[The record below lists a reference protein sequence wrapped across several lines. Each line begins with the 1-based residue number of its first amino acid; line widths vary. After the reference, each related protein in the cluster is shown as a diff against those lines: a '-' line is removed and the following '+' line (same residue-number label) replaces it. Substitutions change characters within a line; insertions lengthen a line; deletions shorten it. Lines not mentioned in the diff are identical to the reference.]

1 LRLRPGNAPALLKM
15 DRLSTRA
22 ATLVLL
28 VLATLLL
35 WPHPAAAAPV
45 PVRFAEG
52 VTRGFLLL
60 RTANNVVIASG
71 DLLQVARGGEV
82 ECRMV
87 FRFPD
92 GSVWDETV
100 VFTQERVFTMQ
111 NYHMVQ
117 TGPVFPEDT
126 EISLER
132 ASGKYRVKTKAHKG
146 GREEVLEGT
155 LKLPADTYNG
165 IVLTVAKNLP
175 KGVSETVHMVA
186 FTPAP
191 RLIRLELVPA
201 GEHKVLVG
209 GIALPA
215 IHYVIK
221 PRLGAWLKLFATLLG
236 RAPPDYHGWIVADTV
251 PAFVRFEGPLY
262 TTGPVWRIEL
272 ISPRWPD

>member
-1 LRLRPGNAPALLKM
+1 MEMSFA
-15 DRLSTRA
+15 RA
-22 ATLVLL
+22 AALVLP
-28 VLATLLL
+28 VLATLLP
-35 WPHPAAAAPV
+35 WPQPVAAAPV

-52 VTRGFLLL
+52 VARGFLML
-60 RTANNVVIASG
+60 RTADNVLIASG

-82 ECRMV
+82 ESRMV
-87 FRFPD
+87 FHFPD

-100 VFTQERVFTMQ
+100 VFTQERVFAMQ
-111 NYHMVQ
+111 SYRLVQ

-132 ASGKYRVKTKAHKG
+132 ASGKYRVKTKARKD

-155 LKLPADTYNG
+155 LKLPPDTYNG
-165 IVLTVAKNLP
+165 IVLTVAKNLL
-175 KGVSETVHMVA
+175 KGASETVHVVA

-209 GIALPA
+209 ALTQPTT
-215 IHYVIK
+215 HYVLK
-221 PRLGAWLKLFATLLG
+221 PRLGVWLKLFATLLG
-236 RAPPDYHGWIVADTV
+236 RTPPGYHAWIVTDTV

-272 ISPRWPD
+272 TSPRWPD